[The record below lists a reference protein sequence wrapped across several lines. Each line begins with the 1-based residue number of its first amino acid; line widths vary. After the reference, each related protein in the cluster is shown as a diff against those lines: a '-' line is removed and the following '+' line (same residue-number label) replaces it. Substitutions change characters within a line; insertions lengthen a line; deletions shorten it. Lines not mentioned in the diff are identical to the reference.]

1 MKISI
6 DDYLGSAGT
15 QTDLEDGKT
24 RNRESET
31 AAMEKTK
38 VRYAKVS
45 NYSHEE
51 EIGTWREI

>member
-1 MKISI
+1 M
-6 DDYLGSAGT
+6 

-31 AAMEKTK
+31 AATAKTK
-38 VRYAKVS
+38 VRDAKVS

-51 EIGTWREI
+51 ENGTWREI